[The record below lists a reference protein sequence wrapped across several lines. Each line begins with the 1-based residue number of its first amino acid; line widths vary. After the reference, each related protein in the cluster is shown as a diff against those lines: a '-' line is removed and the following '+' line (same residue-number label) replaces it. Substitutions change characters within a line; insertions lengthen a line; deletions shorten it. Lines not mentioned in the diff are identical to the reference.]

1 MKKMKSKSFYVVA
14 TTNRL
19 NDVNIEGLYDGDVYT
34 IDNIIE
40 GLKKKLKNETIQVS
54 KVIGDAYIDV
64 IDKHDELVR
73 TYSILKH
80 KTFITK

>member
-1 MKKMKSKSFYVVA
+1 MKSKSFYVVA